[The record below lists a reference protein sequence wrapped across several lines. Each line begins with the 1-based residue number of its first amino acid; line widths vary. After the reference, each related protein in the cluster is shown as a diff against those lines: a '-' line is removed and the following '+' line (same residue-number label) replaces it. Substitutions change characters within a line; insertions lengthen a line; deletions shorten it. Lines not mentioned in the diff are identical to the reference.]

1 MRTTSSTSSTSSTS
15 TAAGAGSADTPFAR
29 DLAALTD
36 ALRRVTVQVHAGRG
50 GRFAG
55 VGSGVVWRPDGLIV
69 TNAHVV
75 RGARAA
81 VELSDG
87 RTYDARVAA
96 RDDRRDLAAL
106 RVAATALPTPA
117 IGDPRAL
124 RPGDLVIAVG
134 NPLGVVGAA
143 AVGIVHQVEANDGDR
158 GPRWIRADVRLA
170 PGNSGGPLADARGR
184 VLGVNAMIYNGLGM
198 AVPSTAIARF
208 LRRVDAGAP
217 QASLGVVARPVLVAA
232 GSRRALGLLLVVV
245 ADAGAAA
252 RAGLIVGDVLVAADG
267 EPFVHPGDLRSAVD
281 DAGARLRLELLRG
294 GRAVTCEVPLQ
305 QGGEARAA

>member
-1 MRTTSSTSSTSSTS
+1 MGT
-15 TAAGAGSADTPFAR
+15 ADTADTAFAR
-29 DLAALTD
+29 DLGAVTD
-36 ALRRVTVQVHAGRG
+36 ALRRVTVQVHTGRG
-50 GRFAG
+50 RGAGFAG
-55 VGSGVVWRPDGLIV
+55 SGSGVVWRPDGLIV
-69 TNAHVV
+69 TNAHVA
-75 RGARAA
+75 RGPRAT

-87 RTYDARVAA
+87 RTFDARVAA

-106 RVAATALPTPA
+106 EVSATGLPTPT
-117 IGDPRAL
+117 IGDPRVL

-143 AVGIVHQVEANDGDR
+143 AVGIVHHVDAGDGDR

-217 QASLGVVARPVLVAA
+217 AVSLGVVARPVMV
-232 GSRRALGLLLVVV
+232 ALGLRPALGLMLVEV
-245 ADAGAAA
+245 ADGGAAA
-252 RAGLIVGDVLVAADG
+252 RAGLTIGDVLLAADG
-267 EPFVHPGDLRSAVD
+267 EPFAHPGDLRAAMD
-281 DAGARLRLELLRG
+281 DAGARLRVDLVRG
-294 GRAVTCEVPLQ
+294 GRRLTCEVPLR
-305 QGGEARAA
+305 QGEEARAA